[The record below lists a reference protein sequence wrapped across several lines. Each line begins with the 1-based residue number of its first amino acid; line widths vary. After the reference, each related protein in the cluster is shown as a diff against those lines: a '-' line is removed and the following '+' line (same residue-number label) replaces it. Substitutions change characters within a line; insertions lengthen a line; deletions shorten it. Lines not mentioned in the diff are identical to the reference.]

1 MSKIFPI
8 KSNTACVLKWA
19 WSTVFLYTKTTS
31 SCHRVNQDSITVD
44 TFETFHNTPR
54 KVSHREMMRRGEW
67 PGEGCQYCKKI
78 EDAGGTS
85 DRMFQLE
92 SMTHRIP
99 EELLINP
106 EANVVN
112 PTLLEVYFSNL
123 CNMACLYCGSYFST
137 VWEAENKKYGDFI
150 YKSVKL
156 ENRVETSESEYQQL
170 VDKLFLWLEK
180 NYKSLQIFQVLGGE
194 PFYQIEE
201 LNRCIDF
208 FDAHPNPSMSFSLI
222 SNLKVA
228 PKRFQEV
235 IDRLIKLKEES
246 KIESVNITGSLD
258 SWGPEAEYVR
268 YGLDLTEFSTNLEY
282 MLDKPIVVCLN
293 SAINS
298 LGIKTMP
305 MFVEKIN
312 YWNSFRKPHDHI
324 YWTFMTVQPPEVL
337 RPDIFPEDFFAED
350 FEKIISLFP
359 ENTTYQKQSKDHMIG
374 IAKQIASR
382 PKDIEKID
390 TLKIYLDEIDRRR
403 NTNWKELFPWLRQEF

>member
-8 KSNTACVLKWA
+8 KSDTACVLKWA
-19 WSTVFLYTKTTS
+19 WSTVFLYTKNTS
-31 SCHRVNQDSITVD
+31 SCHRVNQDSLTVD

-54 KVSHREMMRRGEW
+54 KVSHRELMRRGEW
-67 PGEGCQYCKKI
+67 PGEGCEYCRDI
-78 EDAGGTS
+78 ENAGGTS

-92 SMTHRIP
+92 SMTHKIP
-99 EELLINP
+99 EELLTNP
-106 EANVVN
+106 DANIVN

-137 VWEAENKKYGDFI
+137 VWEAENKKYGDFV
-150 YKSVKL
+150 YKSIKL
-156 ENRVETSESEYQQL
+156 ENRVETSQSEYQQL
-170 VDKLFLWLEK
+170 VDQLFLWLEK
-180 NYKSLQIFQVLGGE
+180 NYKSLQIFQILGGE
-194 PFYQIEE
+194 PFYQVEE

-208 FDAHPNPSMSFSLI
+208 FEANPNPTMSFSLI

-235 IDRLIKLKEES
+235 IDRLLKLKEES

-258 SWGPEAEYVR
+258 SWGREAEYVR
-268 YGLDLTEFSTNLEY
+268 YGLDLNEFATNLEY

-298 LGIKTMP
+298 LGIKSMP

-312 YWNSFRKPHDHI
+312 YWNSLRPKHNPI

-337 RPDIFPEDFFAED
+337 RPDIFPENFFAED
-350 FEKIISLFP
+350 FQTIISLFP
-359 ENTTYQKQSKDHMIG
+359 EDTEYQRQSKDHMIG
-374 IAKQIASR
+374 IAKQIAAT
-382 PKDIEKID
+382 PKDIEKIE
-390 TLKIYLDEIDRRR
+390 TLKIYLNEIDRRR
-403 NTNWKELFPWLRQEF
+403 NTNWKELFPWLLQKF